1 MPIVGSFAGASA
13 RAYGLGAGVL
23 IGDFESIQ
31 TITAGSAVA
40 SFEFTSIPAT
50 YSHLQIRG
58 ITRSSSTDNALD
70 IQFNSDTTSIYTRH
84 NLEGDGS
91 SAISTNATSVAF
103 SRLSVGAL
111 STSGSNIFGSF
122 VCDILDYRDT
132 NKFKTIRTIGGF
144 DNNGSGVVSLRS
156 GVYRSTNAITS
167 IKIFNN
173 PGNNFAQYSSCA
185 LYGVKA

>member
-1 MPIVGSFAGASA
+1 
-13 RAYGLGAGVL
+13 
-23 IGDFESIQ
+23 
-31 TITAGSAVA
+31 
-40 SFEFTSIPAT
+40 
-50 YSHLQIRG
+50 
-58 ITRSSSTDNALD
+58 
-70 IQFNSDTTSIYTRH
+70 
-84 NLEGDGS
+84 
-91 SAISTNATSVAF
+91 
-103 SRLSVGAL
+103 VGAL

-167 IKIFNN
+167 IKLFNN

-185 LYGVKA
+185 LYGVKG